1 MPSSQISDDAPPVQ
15 MGRTEHSASAQSMAP
30 SRSLSMLSLQI
41 SGEPSQPSGMPLAFT
56 SRLSSKPGQTSLPL
70 QTPSKS
76 LSLPGPHSRVQLKEQ
91 PSPARRLP
99 SSQASPASIVPLP
112 QMGGPLVSTAVS
124 TAVSGAVSPGSVSA
138 VASGSVS
145 AAVSAGSVSVSAA
158 VSGAVSPMVSPP
170 PVSSVVPPVSPVS
183 VPKMSGRPASASD
196 VSPPVQAAT
205 VSNRSE
211 APRR

>member
-1 MPSSQISDDAPPVQ
+1 

-41 SGEPSQPSGMPLAFT
+41 SGEPSQPSGMPLALT
-56 SRLSSKPGQTSLPL
+56 SRLSSNPGQTSLPL

-76 LSLPGPHSRVQLKEQ
+76 VSLPAPHSSVQLKPQ
-91 PSPARRLP
+91 PSPAVRLP

-112 QMGGPLVSTAVS
+112 QMGGPLVSTVVS
-124 TAVSGAVSPGSVSA
+124 TAVSAVASGSVSA

-145 AAVSAGSVSVSAA
+145 AAVSAGSVSAA
-158 VSGAVSPMVSPP
+158 VSGAVSLMVSPP
-170 PVSSVVPPVSPVS
+170 SVSSVVPPVSPVS
-183 VPKMSGRPASASD
+183 APKMSGRPASASD